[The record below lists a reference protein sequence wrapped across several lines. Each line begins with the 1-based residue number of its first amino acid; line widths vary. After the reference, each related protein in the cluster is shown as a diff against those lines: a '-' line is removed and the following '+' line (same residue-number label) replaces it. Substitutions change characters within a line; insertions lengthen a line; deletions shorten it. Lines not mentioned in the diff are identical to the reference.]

1 MPELSRILHV
11 EDDPSIQAVAKVA
24 LEAVGG
30 FRVLSC
36 SCGQDA
42 LDQVQG
48 FAPDFILL
56 DVMMPGMD
64 GPQTLAK
71 IAQLVDIGR
80 IPVAFMTAKV
90 QPAAIEHYRGLGLR
104 SNATGRPGSTDME
117 QCSWLNRTPRP
128 ANCSANCS
136 CSANNSP
143 SAWRR
148 NCRNWPARCNC
159 CKPATSRR
167 NCSNCAACAISCT
180 NWRARPAPSASPAS
194 ASAPMN
200 SSNRPSTGWRACA

>member
-1 MPELSRILHV
+1 MPELNRILHV

-30 FRVLSC
+30 FTVLSC
-36 SCGQDA
+36 SSGQEA

-71 IAQLVDIGR
+71 LGERLDIGQ

-90 QPAAIEHYRGLGLR
+90 QPNEIEHYRSLGALDVIIKPFDPMQL
-104 SNATGRPGSTDME
+104 ATQVRE
-117 QCSWLNRTPRP
+117 IW
-128 ANCSANCS
+128 
-136 CSANNSP
+136 
-143 SAWRR
+143 
-148 NCRNWPARCNC
+148 
-159 CKPATSRR
+159 K
-167 NCSNCAACAISCT
+167 
-180 NWRARPAPSASPAS
+180 RAH
-194 ASAPMN
+194 
-200 SSNRPSTGWRACA
+200 G

>member
-71 IAQLVDIGR
+71 IAQLVNIDQ
-80 IPVAFMTAKV
+80 IPVVFMTAKV
-90 QPAAIEHYRGLGLR
+90 QPAEIEHYRGLG
-104 SNATGRPGSTDME
+104 
-117 QCSWLNRTPRP
+117 
-128 ANCSANCS
+128 
-136 CSANNSP
+136 
-143 SAWRR
+143 
-148 NCRNWPARCNC
+148 ARDVII
-159 CKPATSRR
+159 KPFDPMQLAAQVRQIWSRVH
-167 NCSNCAACAISCT
+167 
-180 NWRARPAPSASPAS
+180 
-194 ASAPMN
+194 
-200 SSNRPSTGWRACA
+200 G

>member
-11 EDDPSIQAVAKVA
+11 EDDPSIQAVVKVA

-71 IAQLVDIGR
+71 IAQLVNIDQ
-80 IPVAFMTAKV
+80 IPVVFMTAKV
-90 QPAAIEHYRGLGLR
+90 QPAETEHYRGLGACDVIIKPFDPMQL
-104 SNATGRPGSTDME
+104 ATQIR
-117 QCSWLNRTPRP
+117 QIWNR
-128 ANCSANCS
+128 AH
-136 CSANNSP
+136 
-143 SAWRR
+143 
-148 NCRNWPARCNC
+148 
-159 CKPATSRR
+159 
-167 NCSNCAACAISCT
+167 
-180 NWRARPAPSASPAS
+180 
-194 ASAPMN
+194 
-200 SSNRPSTGWRACA
+200 G

>member
-71 IAQLVDIGR
+71 IAQLVNIDQ
-80 IPVAFMTAKV
+80 IPVVFMTAKV
-90 QPAAIEHYRGLGLR
+90 QPTEIEHYRGLG
-104 SNATGRPGSTDME
+104 ACDVII
-117 QCSWLNRTPRP
+117 
-128 ANCSANCS
+128 
-136 CSANNSP
+136 
-143 SAWRR
+143 
-148 NCRNWPARCNC
+148 
-159 CKPATSRR
+159 KPFDPMQLAAQVRQIWSR
-167 NCSNCAACAISCT
+167 AH
-180 NWRARPAPSASPAS
+180 
-194 ASAPMN
+194 
-200 SSNRPSTGWRACA
+200 G

>member
-42 LDQVQG
+42 LDQVQS

-71 IAQLVDIGR
+71 IAQLVDIDR
-80 IPVAFMTAKV
+80 IPVVFMTAKV
-90 QPAAIEHYRGLGLR
+90 QPAEIEHYRGLG
-104 SNATGRPGSTDME
+104 
-117 QCSWLNRTPRP
+117 
-128 ANCSANCS
+128 
-136 CSANNSP
+136 
-143 SAWRR
+143 
-148 NCRNWPARCNC
+148 ARDVII
-159 CKPATSRR
+159 KPFDPMQLAAQVRQIWSRVH
-167 NCSNCAACAISCT
+167 
-180 NWRARPAPSASPAS
+180 
-194 ASAPMN
+194 
-200 SSNRPSTGWRACA
+200 G

>member
-11 EDDPSIQAVAKVA
+11 EDDPSIQTVAKVA

-30 FRVLSC
+30 FTVLSC

-56 DVMMPGMD
+56 DVMMPGMN

-71 IAQLVDIGR
+71 IAQLVDISQ

-90 QPAAIEHYRGLGLR
+90 QPAEIEHYRGLGARDVIIKPFDPMQL
-104 SNATGRPGSTDME
+104 AA
-117 QCSWLNRTPRP
+117 QVRTI
-128 ANCSANCS
+128 
-136 CSANNSP
+136 
-143 SAWRR
+143 W
-148 NCRNWPARCNC
+148 
-159 CKPATSRR
+159 
-167 NCSNCAACAISCT
+167 
-180 NWRARPAPSASPAS
+180 
-194 ASAPMN
+194 
-200 SSNRPSTGWRACA
+200 SSVHG

>member
-64 GPQTLAK
+64 GPQTLTK

-80 IPVAFMTAKV
+80 IPVVFMTAKV
-90 QPAAIEHYRGLGLR
+90 QPAEIEHYRSLG
-104 SNATGRPGSTDME
+104 
-117 QCSWLNRTPRP
+117 
-128 ANCSANCS
+128 
-136 CSANNSP
+136 
-143 SAWRR
+143 
-148 NCRNWPARCNC
+148 ARDVII
-159 CKPATSRR
+159 KPFDPMQLAAQVRQIWSRVH
-167 NCSNCAACAISCT
+167 
-180 NWRARPAPSASPAS
+180 
-194 ASAPMN
+194 
-200 SSNRPSTGWRACA
+200 G